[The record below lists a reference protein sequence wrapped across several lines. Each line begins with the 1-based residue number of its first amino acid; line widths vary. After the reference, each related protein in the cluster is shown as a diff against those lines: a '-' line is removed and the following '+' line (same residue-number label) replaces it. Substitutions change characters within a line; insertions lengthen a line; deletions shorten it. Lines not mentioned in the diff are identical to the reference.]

1 MAIRLFVQNAFTRLR
16 DRNDFPTQMSTL
28 ASEASLR
35 LRQLS
40 ATVERYTD
48 QDRGLAHQVECKKAL
63 YDEMDERFEALWNKL
78 CELQDVAD
86 QRRKR

>member
-1 MAIRLFVQNAFTRLR
+1 MAIRLFVRNAFTRLR
-16 DRNDFPTQMSTL
+16 DRNDFPTQVSTL

-48 QDRGLAHQVECKKAL
+48 QERGLAHQVECKQAL
-63 YDEMDERFEALWNKL
+63 YEEMDERFEALWDKL

-86 QRRKR
+86 QKAMR